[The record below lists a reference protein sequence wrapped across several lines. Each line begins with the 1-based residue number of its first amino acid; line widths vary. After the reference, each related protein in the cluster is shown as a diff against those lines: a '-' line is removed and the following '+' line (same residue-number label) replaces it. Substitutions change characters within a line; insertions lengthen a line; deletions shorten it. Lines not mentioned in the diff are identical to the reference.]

1 MRKLIVLAT
10 LLLAAVACMPK
21 HQLVI
26 VHFND
31 THSHFDPQRDGTGGV
46 IERAAFVDSVRA
58 EEGPG
63 NVLLLHA
70 GDFGQGSSYFTELHG
85 DLEIDMINAMGYD
98 CITLGN
104 HEFDN
109 GIEELGRRLSSVQCP
124 VVVCNYD
131 FSPFEAGKYITPYT
145 IVRKAGRK
153 IGIIGVL
160 CNIKSVVSREISDR
174 IPALDMVEEVT
185 RWTEYLRNE
194 EKCDIVMLLTH
205 IGFRGEKENL
215 NDTELLPLI
224 SGVDLIVGGHSH
236 THLTE
241 MYVGQDADGK
251 DVPIV
256 QNWCWGQ
263 EAGLL
268 RVD

>member
-10 LLLAAVACMPK
+10 LMLATVACMPK

-58 EEGPG
+58 AEGPG

-104 HEFDN
+104 HEFD
-109 GIEELGRRLSSVQCP
+109 ISALSWLPPGS
-124 VVVCNYD
+124 
-131 FSPFEAGKYITPYT
+131 FSDPQNDDTPY
-145 IVRKAGRK
+145 R
-153 IGIIGVL
+153 
-160 CNIKSVVSREISDR
+160 
-174 IPALDMVEEVT
+174 P
-185 RWTEYLRNE
+185 
-194 EKCDIVMLLTH
+194 
-205 IGFRGEKENL
+205 
-215 NDTELLPLI
+215 
-224 SGVDLIVGGHSH
+224 
-236 THLTE
+236 
-241 MYVGQDADGK
+241 
-251 DVPIV
+251 
-256 QNWCWGQ
+256 
-263 EAGLL
+263 
-268 RVD
+268 